1 MVVNVEFVD
10 KVTLRQAYL
19 GAVGWVAS
27 ANIITLI
34 IHISSRP
41 LSLPTIVVQDSYSG
55 INLQSSDVDLS
66 LVLPFYIKLQFK
78 SWLFPSFT
86 VDLYIYSVN
95 KQ

>member
-78 SWLFPSFT
+78 S
-86 VDLYIYSVN
+86 
-95 KQ
+95 